1 MRLLPEIVAE
11 RRTPGR
17 VELDLRVPE
26 GLAYFDGHFPGA
38 PILPGAVQLDWSV
51 RYARERLG
59 LQGEF
64 SAVENLK
71 FHSVVRPGA
80 RLTLSLEGEGPKKFQ
95 FTFFSDTRRVSSGT
109 LLFAA

>member
-1 MRLLPEIVAE
+1 MRLLPDVLAE

-26 GLAYFDGHFPGA
+26 ELAYFGGHFPGA
-38 PILPGAVQLDWSV
+38 PILPGVVQLDWSV

-59 LQGEF
+59 LQGGF
-64 SAVENLK
+64 RAAQNLK

-80 RLTLSLEGEGPKKFQ
+80 QLTLTLEGDGARQ
-95 FTFFSDTRRVSSGT
+95 FHFNFFSKTHKVSSGT